1 MIEKLSGTVFF
12 QLDRAI
18 KSYRQYAQKRLNEN
32 GFSITIDQW
41 LVLKTITDHDDISQN
56 EIAEFIFKDKASVT
70 RIIDLLI
77 TKGYLKRETPAEN
90 RRRVRL
96 TITKA
101 GKDIIEQILPTIKGN
116 RKNALVNCSAKE
128 LLIVES
134 VLDKIIQ
141 NCSK

>member
-1 MIEKLSGTVFF
+1 MDKLSNTIFF

-18 KSYRQYAQKRLNEN
+18 KSYRQYAQKQLNDK
-32 GFSITIDQW
+32 GFQITVDQW
-41 LVLKTITDHDDISQN
+41 LVLKTITDQPDISQN

-77 TKGYLKRETPAEN
+77 TKGYLQRETSAEN
-90 RRRVRL
+90 RRRVKL

-101 GKDIIEQILPTIKGN
+101 GKNIIQQILPTIKAY
-116 RKNALVNCSAKE
+116 RKNALVGIEENE
-128 LLIVES
+128 LSTVNIMLE
-134 VLDKIIQ
+134 KIIK

>member
-1 MIEKLSGTVFF
+1 MEKLNATIFF

-18 KSYRQYAQKRLNEN
+18 KSYRQFAQKRLNEK

-41 LVLKTITDHDDISQN
+41 LVLKTILDHEDISQN
-56 EIAEFIFKDKASVT
+56 EIAEHIFKDKASVT

-77 TKGYLKRETPAEN
+77 SKGYLKRETSSAN
-90 RRRVRL
+90 RRRVEL

-101 GKDIIEQILPTIKGN
+101 GKDIIDAILPTIRGN
-116 RKNALVNCSAKE
+116 RKTALVDCGEDE
-128 LLIVES
+128 LAQMNIV
-134 VLDKIIQ
+134 LQKIIQ

>member
-1 MIEKLSGTVFF
+1 MEKLSSTIFF

-18 KSYRQYAQKRLNEN
+18 KSYRQYGQKKLNEK
-32 GFSITIDQW
+32 GHSITIDQW
-41 LVLKTITDHDDISQN
+41 LVLKTILDHDDISQN

-77 TKGYLKRETPAEN
+77 RKGYLKREPSPEN
-90 RRRVRL
+90 RRRVKL

-101 GKDIIEQILPTIKGN
+101 GNHIVEQIMPTIKGY
-116 RKNALVNCSAKE
+116 RKNALIGCSEQE
-128 LLIVES
+128 LETLNT
-134 VLDKIIQ
+134 VLAKIIK

>member
-1 MIEKLSGTVFF
+1 MEKLSSTIFF

-18 KSYRQYAQKRLNEN
+18 KSYRQYAQKRLNEK

-41 LVLKTITDHDDISQN
+41 LVLKTIADHADLSQN

-70 RIIDLLI
+70 RIIDLLVA
-77 TKGYLKRETPAEN
+77 KKYLVREVSATN
-90 RRRVRL
+90 RRRMKL

-101 GKDIIEQILPTIKGN
+101 GYGIMDAIIPTIRGN
-116 RKNALVNCSAKE
+116 RRNALVDCTEKE
-128 LLIVES
+128 LAVMNT
-134 VLDKIIQ
+134 VLEKIIN

>member
-1 MIEKLSGTVFF
+1 MDKLSTTIFF

-18 KSYRQYAQKRLNEN
+18 KSYRQYAQKRLNEK

-41 LVLKTITDHDDISQN
+41 LVLKTIMDHEDITQN

-77 TKGYLKRETPAEN
+77 KKGYLKREPSKEN
-90 RRRVRL
+90 RRRVKL

-101 GKDIIEQILPTIKGN
+101 GYQIVDDILPTIRNN
-116 RKNALVNCSAKE
+116 RKTG
-128 LLIVES
+128 LIDCTEEEIDAMAI
-134 VLDKIIQ
+134 VLDKIVH

>member
-1 MIEKLSGTVFF
+1 MEKLSSTIFF

-18 KSYRQYAQKRLNEN
+18 KSYRQYAQKKLNEK
-32 GFSITIDQW
+32 GYSITIDQW
-41 LVLKTITDHDDISQN
+41 LVLKTITDQPDISQN

-77 TKGYLKRETPAEN
+77 SKGYLQREISPLN
-90 RRRVRL
+90 RRRVNL

-101 GKDIIEQILPTIKGN
+101 GKGIIAEILPTIRAY
-116 RKNALVNCSAKE
+116 RKSALVNIEE
-128 LLIVES
+128 LELASMNKTLE
-134 VLDKIIQ
+134 KIIK

>member
-1 MIEKLSGTVFF
+1 MEKLNATIFF

-18 KSYRQYAQKRLNEN
+18 KSYRQFAQKRLNEK

-41 LVLKTITDHDDISQN
+41 LVLKTILDHEDISQN
-56 EIAEFIFKDKASVT
+56 EIAEHIFKDKASVT

-77 TKGYLKRETPAEN
+77 SKGYLKRETSVTN
-90 RRRVRL
+90 RRRVEL

-101 GKDIIEQILPTIKGN
+101 GKDIIDAILPTIRSN
-116 RKNALVNCSAKE
+116 RKTALTHCGEDE
-128 LLIVES
+128 LATMNN
-134 VLDKIIQ
+134 VLLKIIQ

>member
-1 MIEKLSGTVFF
+1 MDKLSNTIFF

-18 KSYRQYAQKRLNEN
+18 KSYRQYAQKRLNEK
-32 GFSITIDQW
+32 GHTITIDQW
-41 LVLKTITDHDDISQN
+41 LVLKTIMDQPDISQN

-77 TKGYLKRETPAEN
+77 KKGMLKRSPSEEN
-90 RRRVRL
+90 RRRVIL

-101 GKDIIEQILPTIKGN
+101 GKEVIDEILPTIRGN
-116 RKNALVNCSAKE
+116 RKNALTNCDEEE
-128 LLIVES
+128 LKAMNT
-134 VLDKIIQ
+134 VLMKIIK

>member
-1 MIEKLSGTVFF
+1 MDKLSTTIFF

-18 KSYRQYAQKRLNEN
+18 KSYRQYAQKRLNEK

-41 LVLKTITDHDDISQN
+41 LVLKTIMDHEDITQN

-77 TKGYLKRETPAEN
+77 KKGYLKREPSKEN
-90 RRRVRL
+90 RRRVNL

-101 GKDIIEQILPTIKGN
+101 GYQIVDDILPTIRSN
-116 RKNALVNCSAKE
+116 RKNGLKDCSEEEIDAMA
-128 LLIVES
+128 I
-134 VLDKIIQ
+134 VLDKIIN

>member
-1 MIEKLSGTVFF
+1 MDKLSNTIFF

-18 KSYRQYAQKRLNEN
+18 KSYRQYAQKRLNEK
-32 GFSITIDQW
+32 GHTITIDQW
-41 LVLKTITDHDDISQN
+41 LVLKTITDHEDISQN

-77 TKGYLKRETPAEN
+77 TKGYLKREPSPEN
-90 RRRVRL
+90 RRRVKL

-101 GKDIIEQILPTIKGN
+101 GNNIIEQILPTIKSN
-116 RKNALVNCSAKE
+116 RKNALLNCNEDE
-128 LLIVES
+128 LEHLNA
-134 VLDKIIQ
+134 VLKKIIK